1 MRGAHYLYRYSGVV
15 CDYFMEL
22 TDDKFEAYYGE
33 SIGGFS
39 KEVSFVVSLFHELQL
54 ALKEG
59 GSMGGLRA
67 AKTTRIVTSWFEKML
82 YVYATYRMAPKA
94 ASPSHADNGNRPAT
108 TSTVKFASTTAQA
121 TDSEGRAREISYH
134 ALKMK
139 DILMMPELRDSIGAD
154 KIYLL
159 RMLIGPLH
167 GINVRNLLWHG
178 FVAGHEFPVH
188 FACLIFALLLSLAK
202 GLLAITS
209 TDKYQLMLQQ
219 VTTDLRFFEKP
230 LLRSSPVLRGGL
242 NDGDA
247 SASILELAR
256 SQRSKIMELIK
267 TSHFCHNGFK
277 KDWAHGVDLLLS
289 DRHFEAM
296 TIFFPLLE
304 SALRKAYVDSNNI
317 QSFRLTAEPDTLCLS
332 LDLILEE
339 WLEREILIQDRRTNR
354 RQRSQTSTMNSLY
367 SSNGSEVVDE
377 EDEEDDDMAEAMQED
392 GKKPNLLFDWL
403 GPDNSAIVFDLLI
416 WADTTGIG
424 RHYRPRDQMAHGS
437 AIPSK
442 VSRINSLH
450 LLLAVLNLMQH
461 KPSEPEALKSWS
473 GDTSISTPADLS
485 CILQVARNFT
495 ATYQPTFH
503 KKRGTID
510 AFISLS
516 EYVRIWQTKCEDLM
530 TPLANKLREETITKE
545 LKSEELAWLT
555 YSEERLKDMQVVKE
569 RFHAAVS
576 KVLLNSSPESRA
588 KDVHQR
594 FPVTTPIS
602 ISCYVQLSH
611 SMDLLSSIRKLLEET
626 YDRFKAIIEMVS
638 LRTAWLTD
646 RRNFACMWRVLP
658 LFHLGAEIVLL
669 IVEEILSHEGFAT
682 TADISLQPAADF
694 PTFIWAIFERMI
706 ALNAKGK
713 FKSAEEV
720 LSCMLAITPKVSKI
734 MARGEGFRCWLD
746 STTYLARLESRYN
759 GVPLEPEDVWRNPKN
774 DHIREMRRVYHGG
787 IPLDVRT
794 IHEVSHGQ
802 IEMFLLQK
810 NLGSALSILP
820 K

>member
-1 MRGAHYLYRYSGVV
+1 M
-15 CDYFMEL
+15 CDYFKDL
-22 TDDKFEAYYGE
+22 TDDKFEKFYGE
-33 SIGGFS
+33 AIGGFS
-39 KEVSFVVSLFHELQL
+39 KEVGFVVSLFHELQL

-59 GSMGGLRA
+59 GPMGGLRA

-82 YVYATYRMAPKA
+82 YVFASYRMGPKRTAPN
-94 ASPSHADNGNRPAT
+94 PADNGNRPAA

-139 DILMMPELRDSIGAD
+139 DILVMPELRDSIGTD

-202 GLLAITS
+202 DLIATTS
-209 TDKYQLMLQQ
+209 TSKYQLMLQQ

-230 LLRSSPVLRGGL
+230 LLRSSPVLRGGE
-242 NDGDA
+242 NEGDA
-247 SASILELAR
+247 TASILDLAR

-277 KDWAHGVDLLLS
+277 KDWAHGVELLLS

-339 WLEREILIQDRRTNR
+339 WLEREILIQDRRTTR

-377 EDEEDDDMAEAMQED
+377 EEEEDDDMAEAMQED
-392 GKKPNLLFDWL
+392 GKKPNLLFEWL
-403 GPDNSAIVFDLLI
+403 GPDNSAIIFDLLI

-437 AIPSK
+437 ALPSK
-442 VSRINSLH
+442 VSRVNSLH

-461 KPSEPEALKSWS
+461 KPSEATALKLFK
-473 GDTSISTPADLS
+473 GENTLTTPSDMS

-516 EYVRIWQTKCEDLM
+516 EYVSTWQSKCEELM
-530 TPLANKLREETITKE
+530 TPLANKLREETVTKE
-545 LKSEELAWLT
+545 LKSEELSWL
-555 YSEERLKDMQVVKE
+555 SHAEERLKDMQSIKE
-569 RFHAAVS
+569 RFSASVS
-576 KVLLNSSPESRA
+576 KVLLLSSSESRA

-611 SMDLLSSIRKLLEET
+611 AMDLLSSVRKLLEET
-626 YDRFKAIIEMVS
+626 YDRFKAIADLVS
-638 LRTAWLTD
+638 SRTAWLTD

-658 LFHLGAEIVLL
+658 LFHLGAEITML
-669 IVEEILSHEGFAT
+669 IIEEILSHEGFAT

-720 LSCMLAITPKVSKI
+720 MSCMLATVPKLSKI
-734 MARGEGFRCWLD
+734 MSRGEGFRCWLD
-746 STTYLARLESRYN
+746 SDTYLARLEARFN
-759 GVPLEPEDVWRNPKN
+759 GTLLEPEDVWRNPKN
-774 DHIREMRRVYHGG
+774 DHIREMRRVHYGG
-787 IPLDVRT
+787 IPLDART
-794 IHEVSHGQ
+794 LHEVSHGQ
-802 IEMFLLQK
+802 IELFLLER
-810 NLGSALSILP
+810 NLGAALSMLP